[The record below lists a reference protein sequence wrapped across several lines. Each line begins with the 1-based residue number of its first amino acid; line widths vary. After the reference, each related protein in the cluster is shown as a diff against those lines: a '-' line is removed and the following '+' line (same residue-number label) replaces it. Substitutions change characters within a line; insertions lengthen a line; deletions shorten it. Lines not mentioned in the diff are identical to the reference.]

1 MPIRR
6 KFLLI
11 FGAISLVP
19 LVLMGALAYRNGEEA
34 IRTSLG
40 GSFRLLAQ
48 EAIDKVDRG
57 LYEVQRN
64 VSTWAGL
71 DMMQE
76 LVTDDL
82 DAKISTF
89 LISINR
95 EYGYFASIEALN
107 KKGMVVASSR
117 ADAIGKDRRAEA
129 RYQRALKAESSI
141 EDAAW
146 DPETKLWVVT
156 FTFPVRAQFDEGE
169 VIGVLSAKWRVDEL
183 VRMLGAEEGTD
194 VASGSHRVLL
204 RRDGLI
210 LSAPRSDEEVA
221 FTTNLLERGSAAAAD
236 AARGRAGYRL
246 ETDGRGVRSLVGY
259 AGSKG
264 HRSFGGLGW
273 SVLVVEDAKMA
284 FASIQRVKL
293 LTFGLGAIAAL
304 AVALVSLDVSRRIA
318 EPILR
323 VSAVASRVAEG
334 NFDVQVGHA
343 GKDEIGSLARVF
355 DGMIVDL
362 KSQRAQLVD
371 KDHVDSLIR
380 SIVDMLVVL
389 DDEGRVREVNRP
401 ARELLGWAENELIGQ
416 SAARLFDLDPPAFAA
431 WLQSILASGTVQGTD
446 TTWVGRDGRRVPV
459 SLSSSIMKDGDGRLR
474 GIVCIARDI
483 TDLQRTQQALRQA
496 KDAAEEANRVKSH
509 FLANMSHELRTPL
522 NAIIGYSELL
532 REEAEDLGQPDFIPD
547 LGKIHG
553 AGKHLL
559 ALINDILDLSKIE
572 AGKMELFLE
581 RFEVRQLVD
590 EVRST
595 IQPLIEKNANVLDVR
610 LGEVGSMF
618 ADVTRVRQILFNLLS
633 NASKFTDHG
642 KVGLE
647 MQREKRAGGD
657 WIVMRV
663 SDSGIGMTPQ
673 QLGKLFQAFT
683 QADAATTRKYG
694 GTGLGLVICRR
705 FCQMMGGEVSVTSEP
720 GRGSVFTVELPA
732 EVVAAPV
739 EAVPPPAAAEIVT
752 ALPPPPSGPVRG
764 TVLVVD
770 DDPAAGDLLERT
782 LSKEGFRVVRASG
795 GEQGLHL
802 ARELRPDVIT
812 LDVMMPGMDGWAV
825 LRALKQNADLASIPV
840 IMITMSDDRSTA
852 HALGA
857 ADYLK
862 KPIDRDRLRSVLAP
876 FEKGRAG
883 TALIVDLDPKARQ
896 HMARALVD
904 AHWTVLEAGSGKAAL
919 ERLEQATPDLILLDL
934 SLPEMDGFEF
944 IAQLQGREAWS
955 EIPLVVV
962 TSLEV
967 TPEDHLRLG
976 DSVRKVFYKDSIAGE
991 DVVREVIALAPRPGA
1006 PA

>member
-11 FGAISLVP
+11 LGALSLVP
-19 LVLMGALAYRNGEEA
+19 LVLMGALSYRNGEEA

-64 VSTWAGL
+64 VSTWARL

-82 DAKISTF
+82 DARISTF

-95 EYGYFASIEALN
+95 EYGYFAQIEALN
-107 KKGMVVASSR
+107 KKGTVVASSS
-117 ADAIGKDRRAEA
+117 ADAIGKDRRSEA
-129 RYQRALKAESSI
+129 RYQRALKAQASL

-146 DPETKLWVVT
+146 DPETRLWVVT
-156 FTFPVRAQFDEGE
+156 FTFPVRAQFDENE
-169 VIGVLSAKWRVDEL
+169 IIGVLTAKWRVDEL
-183 VRMLGAEEGTD
+183 VRMLGAEAGTD
-194 VASGSHRVLL
+194 VASGSHRLLL

-210 LSAPRSDEEVA
+210 LSAPRSGEEVA
-221 FTTNLLERGSAAAAD
+221 YKTNLRARGSAAAAD
-236 AARGRAGYRL
+236 AAGGGAGYLL
-246 ETDGRGVRSLVGY
+246 EPDERGVRSLVGY
-259 AGSKG
+259 AASKG
-264 HRSFGGLGW
+264 HRGFSGLGW
-273 SVLVVEDAKMA
+273 SVLVVQDAKKA
-284 FASIQRVKL
+284 FASIERVKL
-293 LTFGLGAIAAL
+293 LTFGLGAVAAL
-304 AVALVSLDVSRRIA
+304 VVALVSLDISRRIA

-323 VSAVASRVAEG
+323 VSAVASQVAEG
-334 NFDVQVGHA
+334 NFDVKVGHA

-355 DGMIVDL
+355 DGMIHDL
-362 KSQRAQLVD
+362 KSQRTQLVG
-371 KDHVDSLIR
+371 KEHVDSLIR

-389 DDEGRVREVNRP
+389 DGEGRVRDVNRP
-401 ARELLGWAENELIGQ
+401 TRDLLGWSESELIGQ
-416 SAARLFDLDPPAFAA
+416 SAARLFDLGPAEFGL
-431 WLQSILASGTVQGTD
+431 WLQSILASGTVQGSEM
-446 TTWVGRDGRRVPV
+446 TWVGREGRRVPV
-459 SLSSSIMKDGDGRLR
+459 SLSSSIMKDREGRLQ

-483 TDLQRTQQALRQA
+483 TELQRTEQALRQA
-496 KDAAEEANRVKSH
+496 KEAAEEANRVKSH

-581 RFEVRQLVD
+581 DFEVRQLVE
-590 EVRST
+590 EVRAT
-595 IQPLIEKNANVLDVR
+595 IQPLIDKNANVLEVR
-610 LGEVGSMF
+610 LGNVGRMH

-642 KVGLE
+642 KVGLDVE
-647 MQREKRAGGD
+647 REARPGGD

-683 QADAATTRKYG
+683 QADVATTRKYG

-705 FCQMMGGEVSVTSEP
+705 FCQLMGGEVSVTSQH

-732 EVVAAPV
+732 VVPVPAAPP
-739 EAVPPPAAAEIVT
+739 EAPAPSAPAEIETPPAP
-752 ALPPPPSGPVRG
+752 LPAGPVRG

-770 DDPAAGDLLERT
+770 DDPSAGDLLDRT

-795 GEQGLHL
+795 GEQGLRL
-802 ARELRPDVIT
+802 AQELRPDVIT
-812 LDVMMPGMDGWAV
+812 LDVIMPGMDGWAV
-825 LRALKQNADLASIPV
+825 LRELKQRAELASIPV
-840 IMITMSDDRSTA
+840 IMITMTDDRSTA
-852 HALGA
+852 QSLGA
-857 ADYLK
+857 ADFLK
-862 KPIDRDRLRSVLAP
+862 KPIDRDRLRAVLAP
-876 FEKGRAG
+876 FEKGKTG
-883 TALIVDLDPKARQ
+883 TVLIVDDDAEARE
-896 HMARALVD
+896 
-904 AHWTVLEAGSGKAAL
+904 T
-919 ERLEQATPDLILLDL
+919 
-934 SLPEMDGFEF
+934 
-944 IAQLQGREAWS
+944 GRTW
-955 EIPLVVV
+955 
-962 TSLEV
+962 
-967 TPEDHLRLG
+967 
-976 DSVRKVFYKDSIAGE
+976 
-991 DVVREVIALAPRPGA
+991 
-1006 PA
+1006 

>member
-11 FGAISLVP
+11 LGALSLVP
-19 LVLMGALAYRNGEEA
+19 LVLMGALSYRNGEEA

-57 LYEVQRN
+57 LFEVQRN

-82 DAKISTF
+82 DTKISTF

-95 EYGYFASIEALN
+95 EYGYFAEIEAVN
-107 KKGMVVASSR
+107 KKGLVVASSS
-117 ADAIGKDRRAEA
+117 ADALGKDRRAEA

-156 FTFPVRAQFDEGE
+156 FTFPVRAQFDESE
-169 VIGVLSAKWRVDEL
+169 IIGVLTAKWRVDEL

-194 VASGSHRVLL
+194 VASGSHRLLL

-210 LSAPRSDEEVA
+210 LSAPRSGEEVA
-221 FTTNLLERGSAAAAD
+221 FKTNLLARGSHGAAD
-236 AARGRAGYRL
+236 AARGGAGYLL
-246 ETDGRGVRSLVGY
+246 EPDERGVRSLVGY
-259 AGSKG
+259 AASKG

-273 SVLVVEDAKMA
+273 SVLVVQDAKTA
-284 FASIQRVKL
+284 FASIERVKL
-293 LTFGLGAIAAL
+293 LTFGLGALAAL
-304 AVALVSLDVSRRIA
+304 VVALVSLDISRRIA

-343 GKDEIGSLARVF
+343 GSDEIGSLARVF
-355 DGMIVDL
+355 DGMIHDL
-362 KSQRAQLVD
+362 RSQRAQLVD

-389 DDEGRVREVNRP
+389 DDQGRVREMNRP
-401 ARELLGWAENELIGQ
+401 ARHLLGWEGDEIIGQ
-416 SAARLFDLDPPAFAA
+416 SAARLFDVDAPAFAA
-431 WLQSILASGTVQGTD
+431 WLQSILASGTVQGSD
-446 TTWVGRDGRRVPV
+446 MTWAGRDGRRVPV
-459 SLSSSIMKDGDGRLR
+459 SLSSSIMKDGEGGLQ

-483 TDLQRTQQALRQA
+483 TELQRTQQALRQA
-496 KDAAEEANRVKSH
+496 KEAAEEASRVKSH

-532 REEAEDLGQPDFIPD
+532 REEAEDLGQPEFIPD

-581 RFEVRQLVD
+581 RFEVRQLVE
-590 EVRST
+590 EVRAT
-595 IQPLIEKNANVLDVR
+595 IQPLIEKNANVLEVR
-610 LGEVGSMF
+610 VSNVGSMHG
-618 ADVTRVRQILFNLLS
+618 DVTRVRQILFNLLS

-647 MQREKRAGGD
+647 VEREERAGGD
-657 WIVMRV
+657 WIVIRV

-705 FCQMMGGEVSVTSEP
+705 FCQMMGGEVSVTSQP

-732 EVVAAPV
+732 EVVAAPA
-739 EAVPPPAAAEIVT
+739 EAVLAPAAAEIVT
-752 ALPPPPSGPVRG
+752 PPPAPAGPVRG

-782 LSKEGFRVVRASG
+782 LTKEGFRVVRASG

-812 LDVMMPGMDGWAV
+812 LDVIMPGMDGWAV
-825 LRALKQNADLASIPV
+825 LRALKQHPDLAAIPV
-840 IMITMSDDRSTA
+840 IMITMADDRSTA

-862 KPIDRDRLRSVLAP
+862 KPIDRDRLRAVLAP
-876 FEKGRAG
+876 FENGKAG

-896 HMARALVD
+896 HMARALLD
-904 AHWTVLEAGSGKAAL
+904 AHWTVLEAGSGQAAL
-919 ERLEQATPDLILLDL
+919 ERLEQVKPDLILLDL
-934 SLPEMDGFEF
+934 SLPGMDGFEF
-944 IAQLQGREAWS
+944 IAHLQRRAEWS

-976 DSVRKVFYKDSIAGE
+976 DSVRKVFYKDSIADE

-1006 PA
+1006 AV